1 MNKSYPRGI
10 TKDRG
15 GRKSPYRFVYE
26 VCEICD
32 ISLSKFDLR
41 FLKLMNRTRWNFI
54 CASCLRRR
62 RKEQKNYE

>member
-26 VCEICD
+26 VCKICD
-32 ISLSKFDLR
+32 IALSKFDLR
-41 FLKLMNRTRWNFI
+41 FSKLMPKYNDYF
-54 CASCLRRR
+54 CAPCV
-62 RKEQKNYE
+62 KKKKG